1 MTSERV
7 APAFTAARV
16 ERGHDIVPPEAR
28 RGHAIRTVMRSRT
41 HHAKEALVVGRGEGP
56 AWRLFSDE
64 GDYFGGTDLAP
75 PPLGLFSAGLASSYV
90 AELTAMATRRGIP
103 VDSLRVIEDS
113 VYTTEG
119 SALRGTIAGGALP
132 ISVRVEANTPDDTD
146 LRTLAQE
153 AIVASP
159 VDGLLRRP
167 LTGRFALYLNG
178 KQIPTG
184 SLAAIGGPSL
194 DDPGDRFDQATDAMP
209 PPEALVVK
217 VADDAPGE
225 LPDARDARPRAD
237 GQARRPHARAVC
249 APRDDGLMVIDQH
262 LFQPPGSHFRL
273 LADSPA
279 ATDREPRAPD
289 PMSYVSAGLA
299 FCYATQVIRYAQ
311 LTKLRVDGCRLVQD
325 LWLGSGDGEE
335 SAAEAPETHLFL
347 DSPEDPDA
355 AGRILAMGQRMC
367 FLHALCATALGV
379 EVTTAR
385 RSRTT

>member
-1 MTSERV
+1 MTGEMA
-7 APAFTAARV
+7 APAFSAARV
-16 ERGHDIVPPEAR
+16 EEGHDVGLPEAR
-28 RGHAIRTVMRSRT
+28 RGRAIRTVMRSLT
-41 HHAKEALVVGRGEGP
+41 HHAKEALVVERGQGP

-90 AELTAMATRRGIP
+90 DELRALATRRGIP
-103 VDSLRVIEDS
+103 LDALRVIEDS

-132 ISVRVEANTPDDTD
+132 VEVRVEANTAEDAD
-146 LRTLAQE
+146 LRALAQE

-167 LTGRFALYLNG
+167 LTGRFALYVNG
-178 KQIPTG
+178 KRIPAG
-184 SLAAIGGPSL
+184 SVAAIAGPPL
-194 DDPGDRFDQATDAMP
+194 DDPGDLFDQATDAMP
-209 PPEALVVK
+209 ASEALVVK
-217 VADDAPGE
+217 VVDDASGE

-249 APRDDGLMVIDQH
+249 APRDDGLMVIDEY

-273 LADSPA
+273 VADSPA
-279 ATDREPRAPD
+279 ATGREPRAPD
-289 PMSYVSAGLA
+289 ALSYVSAGLA

-325 LWLGSGDGEE
+325 LWLGSADGEE

-347 DSPEDPDA
+347 DSPESPDA
-355 AGRILAMGQRMC
+355 ASRILAMGQRMC
-367 FLHALCATALGV
+367 FLHALCATALDV
-379 EVTTAR
+379 RLTTAR
-385 RSRTT
+385 